1 MLYVVATP
9 IGNLGDMS
17 PRAIDVLRSVGL
29 IAAEDTRHTLKL
41 LNHFDIRTPLTSY
54 HEHNEQQKAERLVT
68 RMVEEG
74 LSVALV
80 TDAGTPAISD
90 PGAIFVRQAA
100 QAGIEVIAVP
110 GPTAFAAALSI
121 SGFTRPQFTF
131 YGFPP
136 RDRKALFA
144 FLETMKGQAQLAVL
158 HESPHRVAAL
168 LKAVLDCLG
177 DVELSLSCDLS
188 KLHEKTLRGSAT
200 EVLEAFLA
208 NEKAEKGEYVLVMDL
223 GSLPADQV
231 EPVQDIS
238 LEARLLD
245 LMLQG
250 EDLRTAQ
257 QKLQEQGIRKNLVY
271 AAALRL
277 KGLLKEEGQEKC
289 L

>member
-54 HEHNEQQKAERLVT
+54 HEHNEQDKAAKLVA
-68 RMVEEG
+68 RMLEEN
-74 LSVALV
+74 LDVALV

-90 PGAIFVRQAA
+90 PGAVLVRLAA
-100 QAGIEVIAVP
+100 EAGIEVIAVP
-110 GPTAFAAALSI
+110 GPSAFAAALSV

-136 RDRKALFA
+136 RDKKALHA
-144 FLETMKGQAQLAVL
+144 FLEGMKGQAHLAAL

-168 LKAVLDCLG
+168 LQAVLDCLG
-177 DVELSLSCDLS
+177 DVALSLSCDLS
-188 KLHEKTLRGSAT
+188 KLHEKTLRGSARD
-200 EVLEAFLA
+200 VLDAFQA

-223 GSLPADQV
+223 GSLPPPEMEQAQ
-231 EPVQDIS
+231 PIS
-238 LEARLLD
+238 IEAQLLD
-245 LMLQG
+245 RMLQG
-250 EDLRTAQ
+250 ESLRTAQ
-257 QKLQEQGIRKNLVY
+257 MTLQNQGIRKNLLY

-277 KGLLKEEGQEKC
+277 KGMLRDHGQEKSS
-289 L
+289 